1 VQRRHDTFQLISIKK
16 PMRAVAVGA
25 DLKRLDCRMPYRDSL
40 TVLSEIS
47 TRNPVWT
54 VVVKEQ
60 STASHRMVGPELVA

>member
-1 VQRRHDTFQLISIKK
+1 
-16 PMRAVAVGA
+16 
-25 DLKRLDCRMPYRDSL
+25 MPYRDSL